1 MNKISFP
8 FKTIQLNNKQFEI
21 VNDNNTKS
29 KKIILSCA
37 GSGKTLLIISRISF
51 MISKLKCNSEN
62 FFLATFNRNAA
73 EEMKQ
78 RLCQLIGLNDV
89 NCGTF
94 HHLGIHLLK
103 KYDYISSYDNDYH
116 VDESQIIFLNF
127 LKSDR
132 SKSLKEKIK
141 YIFIDEFQDINEI
154 QLEIIIE
161 LNKFCDYLFLVG
173 DDLQNIYSF
182 RGSNNNI
189 IQNIK
194 NYFEDISLE
203 KMTINYRST
212 PEIINLANDIKNK
225 NNINKKMKSDQQ
237 SLEKPIIKIFDNL
250 SKEIKFIIESIKND
264 LKNGYNKKQIAILS
278 RNNMPLY
285 FIEENLQKNKIK
297 NKILNKENYL
307 SNCISLSTIHSSKGL
322 EWDKVYLVGMNN
334 SYFPNKKSCIE
345 EERRIFYVAVTRAKK
360 HLILTFNKNDEC
372 SDLLLELN
380 NKLYNCEYSLDNI
393 DYNLKNLPIE
403 KSFLNSVTKV
413 ISNLSGKDYI
423 ELKKLKIFDNIK
435 FVKEKCY
442 VSTIYPDW
450 VIRNDYYSEFGCFL
464 DYLIRRMIADNNK
477 NWNNRYSGFYD
488 KRANEVI
495 NSIFLNKSLFYKWSK
510 YNKEIINCIKL
521 FKQKGKLSKKDKCEL
536 LSNYNNDKVD
546 IDEIIKNLI
555 NVDMDNLNVTNKI
568 YVPFGYKYLF
578 KKSYNNF
585 VNRGKKWEDI
595 IYDIFITSK
604 SHLIW
609 GDRRKCIY
617 TEIDENEIMKSK
629 SLFDNIY
636 NFMLKKTNNKVVFCN
651 PNLDNGVIF
660 GDADLIIDNEILDIK
675 TSNKSEIN
683 IEFTLQL
690 LIYAS
695 LAKVK
700 GMQIDKISIFNPLLG
715 EYNCADLS
723 LWNKDEVLIDY
734 LEDKKLI

>member
-1 MNKISFP
+1 MNIISFP

-94 HHLGIHLLK
+94 HHLGINLLK

-132 SKSLKEKIK
+132 SKSLKQKIK

-161 LNKFCDYLFLVG
+161 LSKFCDYLFLVG

-194 NYFEDISLE
+194 DYFEDITLE

-212 PEIINLANDIKNK
+212 PEIINLANDIKNN
-225 NNINKKMKSDQQ
+225 NNINKKMKSNQQ

-360 HLILTFNKNDEC
+360 NLILTLNKNDEC

-380 NKLYNCEYSLDNI
+380 SKLYNCEYSLDNI

-413 ISNLSGKDYI
+413 ISNLTGKDYI

-442 VSTIYPDW
+442 IGIIYPDW

-464 DYLIRRMIADNNK
+464 DYLIRRMIADNNN
-477 NWNNRYSGFYD
+477 NWNNKYSGFYD
-488 KRANEVI
+488 KRADEVI
-495 NSIFLNKSLFYKWSK
+495 NSIFLNKRLFYKWSK
-510 YNKEIINCIKL
+510 YYKEIINCIKL
-521 FKQKGKLSKKDKCEL
+521 FKQKGKLSKRDKCEL
-536 LSNYNNDKVD
+536 LSNYNSDKVD

-555 NVDMDNLNVTNKI
+555 NVDIDNFNVTNKI

-585 VNRGKKWEDI
+585 VNRCKKWEDI

-617 TEIDENEIMKSK
+617 TEIEENEIMKCK

-651 PNLDNGVIF
+651 PSLDNGVIF

-715 EYNCADLS
+715 EYNWADIS
-723 LWNKDEVLIDY
+723 LWNKDEVLLDY